1 MDSLRP
7 RPFSHDPSA
16 TEVFQALPEMQPS
29 PADRPPRAVVI
40 GGGTGASMAIRTA
53 LSMGLDTSAVV
64 AMADDGGSTGIL
76 RDQAGATAPG
86 DIRKCLTAMAADPED
101 PLVKAFKVRFGFAE
115 NHSLGNLMLSAL
127 EDTSGSFPEA
137 IAICER
143 LLAARGHVYP
153 STLDRVSLVA
163 KTSDGRTLEGQAVA
177 SHSRTSLRKVA
188 LRSSE
193 AVRGYGPAIEAITQ
207 ADIVLLGPG
216 SLFTSIIPNLLVPGI
231 SEALVQSPCQVVFVC
246 SIADV
251 QGETRGMDALD
262 HYQALASHGLEG
274 AIDWM
279 LVQGAPADPSSP
291 QAALVRY
298 LVADDRQIAAIEAAG
313 TKAVARDFIG
323 GQNPS
328 WHDPVRLREALGEVI
343 AACPSIRM

>member
-1 MDSLRP
+1 MDGLRP

-16 TEVFQALPEMQPS
+16 TEVFRALPEMHP
-29 PADRPPRAVVI
+29 PAEARPLRAVVI

-53 LSMGLDTSAVV
+53 LSLGLETAAVV

-86 DIRKCLTAMAADPED
+86 DIRKCLTAMAADPDD

-127 EDTSGSFPEA
+127 EATSGSFPEA

-143 LLAARGHVYP
+143 LLGARGHVYP

-188 LRSSE
+188 LRASD
-193 AVRGYGPAIEAITQ
+193 AVHGYGPAIDAIAR
-207 ADIVLLGPG
+207 ADVVLLGPG

-231 SEALVQSPCQVVFVC
+231 AEALARSSCQVAFIC

-262 HYQALASHGLEG
+262 HFRALEAHGLEG
-274 AIDWM
+274 AVDWV
-279 LVQGAPADPSSP
+279 LLQGCRPRAEAPEVAM
-291 QAALVRY
+291 VRY
-298 LVADDRQIAAIEAAG
+298 LVADEGQIAAIEAAG
-313 TKAVARDFIG
+313 AKVIARDFTG
-323 GQNPS
+323 SQNPS
-328 WHDPVRLREALGEVI
+328 WHEPGCLRDALREVI
-343 AACPSIRM
+343 AACPSTPM